1 MGSGALLWRASDLTS
16 VTREAF
22 GHHVGACFDARLRE
36 PDTRREAPGTQDFI
50 TKAIEELQ
58 YARAMRGRRRPAP
71 PNAAAARDT
80 GGELRVCVNIPG
92 LNRAAAQE
100 LFWPS
105 RVGRSG
111 GSPCSYIRMPF
122 GLLNVAASY
131 QHRMQGAL
139 GAHEAGRQAILTE
152 EAPDPHELPG
162 PPEPQE
168 PTGS

>member
-1 MGSGALLWRASDLTS
+1 VWRVSPHTPRCGCAPD
-16 VTREAF
+16 
-22 GHHVGACFDARLRE
+22 VGD
-36 PDTRREAPGTQDFI
+36 
-50 TKAIEELQ
+50 
-58 YARAMRGRRRPAP
+58 
-71 PNAAAARDT
+71 
-80 GGELRVCVNIPG
+80 ELRVCVNILG

-100 LFWPS
+100 LFWLS